1 MDKKDEK
8 SEETTLVDDINYKL
22 SYKVTNQKTKY
33 SSNSVF
39 ISLICK
45 LLYLI
50 GKLLN
55 CIIFSIIE
63 IFINLV
69 DAKESSE
76 TIEISS
82 INKLN
87 IDQIKEYI
95 YNNYY
100 VKSSR
105 VETINRDKLLKDL
118 VVFKAYKEDLEIN
131 IKNEDLFTVFMTL
144 LLNITSIVLNLNTS
158 LKLINSEVIVGLMIV
173 ITIILAFSVMW
184 LLIRTGVKSDSSR
197 LKVVNYGIHT
207 LEAIKEDMVEVSE
220 DKAYKLVAKRFINEK
235 PDECLDPNIYYV
247 MFMESLE
254 DKSK

>member
-1 MDKKDEK
+1 MDKKDKK
-8 SEETTLVDDINYKL
+8 SEETTVADDINYKL
-22 SYKVTNQKTKY
+22 SYKVTNKITKY

-55 CIIFSIIE
+55 RIIFSIIE

-105 VETINRDKLLKDL
+105 VETINRDELLKDL
-118 VVFKAYKEDLEIN
+118 IVFKAYKEDLEIT
-131 IKNEDLFTVFMTL
+131 IKNDSLIKDIFTLFISVL
-144 LLNITSIVLNLNTS
+144 GIYVSIPSILQEIGTNRLETAN
-158 LKLINSEVIVGLMIV
+158 NGD
-173 ITIILAFSVMW
+173 TIILIGFATIFIVVFSVIW
-184 LLIRTGVKSDSSR
+184 VFIRTDKKSDSSR
-197 LKVVNYGIHT
+197 LKVVNYGIYT
-207 LEAIKEDMVEVSE
+207 LEVIKEEMDRQSNNFKNQVR
-220 DKAYKLVAKRFINEK
+220 K
-235 PDECLDPNIYYV
+235 DEGKV
-247 MFMESLE
+247 
-254 DKSK
+254 KSGK